1 MTAFA
6 QIAEPFIASEAAG
19 FLAVFKP
26 AGMHSVPD
34 FALWLAAAR
43 PQLAERFAALDD
55 ALIHPRIKAELGM
68 LSRLDRATSGLVI
81 FASSPEAFLA
91 ALEAR
96 QQGRMLKQYRLIVAR
111 AEGSGELPGSRPL
124 RCPVPGIG
132 PLFDRAGEAKEGALT
147 IASYFRSYGE
157 KGARVACVAADS
169 RNETKKP
176 LSPNLHTTTILRV
189 RGTSIGD
196 IADSGH
202 VVEVEAAIASGFRH
216 QIRAHLAWAGYPI
229 VGDSLYGG
237 RAASRL
243 WLECHR
249 VELALQGSPPLVFES
264 YDPS

>member
-6 QIAEPFIASEAAG
+6 QVVEPFIVSEKEG
-19 FLAVFKP
+19 FIAVFKP

-34 FALWLAAAR
+34 LTLWLTSER
-43 PQLAERFAALDD
+43 PGLAERFAASADG
-55 ALIHPRIKAELGM
+55 RMKAESGM
-68 LSRLDRATSGLVI
+68 LSRLDRATSGLVL
-81 FASSPEAFLA
+81 FATSPEHFLA
-91 ALEAR
+91 VLEAQR
-96 QQGRMLKQYRLIVAR
+96 VGRMLKYYRIEASK

-132 PLFDRAGEAKEGALT
+132 PLFDRAGESKEAALT

-157 KGARVACVAADS
+157 KGARVACVAAES
-169 RNETKKP
+169 RSETKKA
-176 LSPNLHTTTILRV
+176 LSASLHTTRILRT
-189 RGTSIGD
+189 RGVSIEDFAGF
-196 IADSGH
+196 GP

-216 QIRAHLAWAGYPI
+216 QVRAHLAWAGYPI

-243 WLECHR
+243 YLECHR
-249 VELALQGSPPLVFES
+249 VELALQSSPPIAFES